1 MRLVLAVVITV
12 STAHLGGKLVVQ
24 ILVKRTAAAVYRDYA
39 VVLEIAAPEIDWLHL
54 RLRSASIVARV
65 PKPGAAPLLSTG
77 PVVFTY
83 KPGAGL
89 QGSSIDISGLNVT
102 LIPGSGAESN
112 LPASRSDTPVNL
124 AFLAALPALSAEGA
138 ALRVTDSRTQS
149 DLQLSS
155 LSLHSAQ
162 GRFRLS
168 ATGQFGS
175 GEHRHPVERLLL
187 QGRFLQDRITAETVD
202 IRLAGSQLLAR
213 GEVANDLQ
221 TASASYSAGLHLPAL
236 LAASAGDLRAS
247 GTLEWRHGALSA
259 RGEVRGTQTR
269 IPQWP
274 ADGDVSLSYEFRDG
288 LLHLRSLELHSAGAS
303 LLGEGTLAFDPA
315 RPGTLRF
322 RITGLRPDRFGF
334 GFSPAVLS
342 GAGEF
347 HFPGLNIDQG
357 EGSVRG
363 LIRAGGLLPS
373 GPFVLRWD
381 PRRFDLRSPSLTMAG
396 VTAEV
401 ATGWRRSDGTLQGH
415 IRATAPEVARTLQL
429 LSPAIP
435 ANLQGS
441 AVAESTLAGTLA
453 DPQVSGWVRSSHF
466 EVVPGHPIELE
477 AAFDWRSHLLRMNN
491 FQLVWKG
498 QRLTAEAAYSTR
510 SGEWQLRAGAGPIT
524 LDSLNLRPGTH
535 GAVRLA
541 LTGQGNAAGSE
552 LDLHAQGSRLLVAG
566 EAVEALALRGRF
578 TSAEG
583 FTATL
588 DMNQTPEAGGRG
600 GASLLLD
607 PTTGLLQ
614 LRTRLT
620 RWQSQAGQ
628 AEFESEIT
636 GNWRDPAGWARLN
649 LPSLIVAGQPAGPL
663 HADAQLRAGNL
674 RISLSADRLGLSGT
688 ANLQTSA
695 SVPFQIDLLA
705 KDFNA
710 SPWLQVPGLSALADA
725 RLQVRG
731 NAVNYRSSRATLQL
745 ERLTLDR
752 GENQIRLV
760 HPALFDYREGL
771 VSLPKLELAGP
782 NTRLLAEG
790 RFPIEANRDGDL
802 RVSANLD
809 LAALQGLLPF
819 PLTGAPT
826 IEVQASGPLARL
838 RWTGAV
844 DLAGLRATLPGLR
857 EPLEA
862 TQGLLRFTGGRIEWN
877 DAAFRSG
884 AARLH
889 TSGHAPIDW
898 LQGRFDEPASATF
911 NLDGLSP
918 AELSDAPEG
927 LTGEL
932 ALEGQATASGPQL
945 HNLNAVARITRL
957 NLAKGAARLQNAHP
971 LRLSLKQGL
980 LLLDPATLTSPSGE
994 LTLDGRLPLEPGS
1007 PLEFRARGTIDTS
1020 LLTANLP
1027 GLRLAGPASLEVSA
1041 NGALPEPRLAGWFD
1055 LPSGTAELREP
1066 ALAAQNLSLRVEF
1079 EGTQARLAR
1088 FSADVN
1094 GGRVEGRGSLRLEA
1108 GSPAGQVDLTAR
1120 EISLDYPA
1128 GLQSMSNADLRFVTG
1143 PSGSRL
1149 EGGLELLMGGYRE
1162 PVYLSG
1168 EILRRLTSDPAPATT
1183 VATAPARPLQLD
1195 VRLATRE
1202 PFIVQNNLAQLSLT
1216 TNLRLRGSLD
1226 RPILTG
1232 LLALEEGGQLFLQ
1245 QRRFTIERGT
1255 IAFVNESRIE
1265 PELNV
1270 AARSR
1275 INEHDVEARF
1285 DGPARDLRV
1294 SLSSS
1299 PALSEEDIYSVLLT
1313 GRPASQQ
1320 GGPATDGVQSLA
1332 ASLVATGISD
1342 RLTSLSQ
1349 RLSRGSRVI
1358 IATGIISAEKD
1369 PTARLTIG
1377 QDLADSLQL
1386 LYSVDLRDTGDQIW
1400 VADYALRRRLNAR
1413 GVRQSDGSYRGDLR
1427 FDWRLGG
1434 DARTQLSTANPKI
1447 RLTAITFDPPTL
1459 SGFTDVARKLK
1470 LKPGRSYDFFKI
1482 RTAASQL
1489 EQRLQREGFL
1499 EARVRTRL
1507 DRHAGLLHISIDQG
1521 PRVQFAWSGF
1531 EPSRRL
1537 ATAVRRAWS
1546 SGFIDSQRRESVTVT
1561 IKNELRRGGYLDAEA
1576 DTTVAETTGTRL
1588 VSLLV
1593 NPGPPAARNALRFA
1607 GLPEGIRPQFNGL
1620 ESRWKKL
1627 ARTDPPAVA
1636 AAARNVLAEAG
1647 YLQATVGLPTRES
1660 GVLTFLVDPGARFRL
1675 GRVTVQT
1682 LSAAPE
1688 APTGVLPAS
1697 GTLCHPA
1704 LPGQAARQLLQH
1716 YRGQGYLRAEVV
1728 PTLDL
1733 RPDAAQANL
1742 ALRVT
1747 PGPRIILAGISIAG
1761 AGRAGNDYIRRRLH
1775 LRPGAAY
1782 DLDQANRSRS
1792 DLYRTQ
1798 AYSSVDFALE
1808 PIGGAFA
1815 PDGVQPA
1822 HLAITLKQPEPYRV
1836 VAGGYYDSER
1846 GSGMIADAEARNWL
1860 GEARRLGLRLRYD
1873 RQFEEQR
1880 LFVTQPFVRSLPM
1893 EMNLSLFRTRD
1904 TFEAFSVLTNG
1915 GSIQQDL
1922 RLERRFQFN
1931 WGYKGARSSFR
1942 VSAPELAE
1950 SGILVTSALTSSLS
1964 RDTRDDLLD
1973 ARRGYFTSHSI
1984 DFAARQL
1991 GTDFPFLKYFGQFFR
2006 YFPLSRRDPGVRP
2019 PFVFATAIRYG
2030 ALLPLSENRF
2040 VPTDR
2045 FFAGGGATIRGFG
2058 QNEVGPKFADA
2069 SARGGNTVLILN
2081 QELRGPLYRWID
2093 AVLFHDAG
2101 NVMDRASQL
2110 RLNDLRQAAGLG
2122 LRLRTPLLLF
2132 RIDRGWKL
2140 DRRPGESPG
2149 GWFFSIGHTF

>member
-24 ILVKRTAAAVYRDYA
+24 ILVKRAAAAVYRDYA
-39 VVLEIAAPEIDWLHL
+39 VVLEVAAPEIDWLHL

-83 KPGAGL
+83 KPGGGL

-112 LPASRSDTPVNL
+112 LPAPRSDTPVNL
-124 AFLAALPALSAEGA
+124 AFLAALPGLSAQGA

-149 DLQLSS
+149 DLQLSA

-175 GEHRHPVERLLL
+175 GERRHPVERLLL
-187 QGRFLQDRITAETVD
+187 QGRLLQDRITAETVD

-213 GEVANDLQ
+213 VEVATDLQ
-221 TASASYSAGLHLPAL
+221 RASASYSAALHLPAL
-236 LAASAGDLRAS
+236 LAASAGNLRAS
-247 GTLEWRHGALSA
+247 GTLDWRHGALSA

-274 ADGDVSLSYEFRDG
+274 ADGDVLLNYEFRDG
-288 LLHLRSLELHSAGAS
+288 LLHLRSLELLSAGAR

-322 RITGLRPDRFGF
+322 QITGLRPDRFGF

-357 EGSVRG
+357 EGTVRG

-401 ATGWRRSDGTLQGH
+401 AAGWRRSDGALQGH

-441 AVAESTLAGTLA
+441 AVAEATLAGTLA
-453 DPQVSGWVRSSHF
+453 YPQVSGWVRSSHF
-466 EVVPGHPIELE
+466 EVAPGHPVEFE
-477 AAFDWRSHLLRMNN
+477 AGFDWRSHLLRMNN
-491 FQLVWKG
+491 FQLVWRG

-510 SGEWQLRAGAGPIT
+510 SGAWQLQAGADPVT
-524 LDSLNLRPGTH
+524 LDSLDLLPGTR

-541 LTGQGNAAGSE
+541 LTGKGNGARSE

-566 EAVEALALRGRF
+566 EAVEALDLRGRF

-588 DMNQTPEAGGRG
+588 GLNQTPEAGGRG

-614 LRTRLT
+614 LRARLT

-636 GNWRDPAGWARLN
+636 GDWRDPSGWARLAA
-649 LPSLIVAGQPAGPL
+649 PSLLVAGQPAGPL
-663 HADAQLRAGNL
+663 QADARLRAGDL
-674 RISLSADRLGLSGT
+674 RISLSAERLGLSGT
-688 ANLQTSA
+688 VNLKTSA

-705 KDFNA
+705 RNFNA
-710 SPWLQVPGLSALADA
+710 SPWLPVPGLSALADA

-731 NAVNYRSSRATLQL
+731 DAGNFKSSRATLQL

-752 GENQIRLV
+752 GGHRIRLV
-760 HPALFDYREGL
+760 QPALFDYRDGL
-771 VSLPKLELAGP
+771 FSFPKLELAGP

-826 IEVQASGPLARL
+826 IEVQAAGPLDRL

-862 TQGLLRFTGGRIEWN
+862 TQGLVRFTGGRIEWN

-884 AARLH
+884 AARLD
-889 TSGHAPIDW
+889 TSGHAPLDW
-898 LQGRFDEPASATF
+898 LRGRFDEPATATF
-911 NLDGLSP
+911 HLDGLSP
-918 AELSDAPEG
+918 ATLTDVPAG

-945 HNLNAVARITRL
+945 HDLDAVARITRL
-957 NLAKGAARLQNAHP
+957 NVAKGAARLQNAHP
-971 LRLSLKQGL
+971 LRLSLKQGF

-994 LTLDGRLPLEPGS
+994 LTLEGRLPLEPGS
-1007 PLEFRARGTIDTS
+1007 PLQFRARGTIDTS
-1020 LLTANLP
+1020 LFTANLP
-1027 GLRLAGPASLEVSA
+1027 GLRLAGPASLQVSA
-1041 NGALPEPRLAGWFD
+1041 TGALPEPRLSGWFD

-1066 ALAAQNLSLRVEF
+1066 AVAAQNLSLRVEF
-1079 EGTQARLAR
+1079 EGTEARLAR
-1088 FSADVN
+1088 LSADVN
-1094 GGRVEGRGSLRLEA
+1094 GGHVEGSGSLRLEA
-1108 GSPAGQVDLTAR
+1108 GSPAGQIELTAR

-1162 PVYLSG
+1162 PVYLSS
-1168 EILRRLTSDPAPATT
+1168 EILRRLTTDAATATT
-1183 VATAPARPLQLD
+1183 ATARPLQLD

-1245 QRRFTIERGT
+1245 QRRFTIERGA

-1265 PELNV
+1265 PEFNV

-1275 INEHDVEARF
+1275 INEYDVEARF

-1320 GGPATDGVQSLA
+1320 GGPAADGVQSLA

-1342 RLTSLSQ
+1342 RLTSLTQ
-1349 RLSRGSRVI
+1349 RLSRGSRVS

-1377 QDLADSLQL
+1377 QDLTDSLQL

-1434 DARTQLSTANPKI
+1434 DARARQSTANPKV
-1447 RLTAITFDPPTL
+1447 RLTAITFDPPAL
-1459 SGFTDVARKLK
+1459 AGFADVARKLK
-1470 LKPGRSYDFFKI
+1470 VKPGRSYDFFKI

-1507 DRHAGLLHISIDQG
+1507 SRDTGLLHLSIDQG

-1537 ATAVRRAWS
+1537 STAVRLAWS
-1546 SGFIDSQRRESVTVT
+1546 SGFIDSQRREAAADTLQ
-1561 IKNELRRGGYLDAEA
+1561 NELRRAGFLEAQA
-1576 DTTVAETTGTRL
+1576 DTTVTEAAGTRL

-1593 NPGPPAARNALRFA
+1593 NPGARATQNALRFA
-1607 GLPEGIRPQFNGL
+1607 GLPEDLRPQFNSL
-1620 ESRWKKL
+1620 ESRWKKF

-1636 AAARNVLAEAG
+1636 AAAKSVLVEAG
-1647 YLQATVGLPTRES
+1647 YLQATVGLPVRES
-1660 GVLTFLVDPGARFRL
+1660 GVLTFPVDPGSRFRL
-1675 GRVTVQT
+1675 GRVTVQA
-1682 LSAAPE
+1682 LSAAP
-1688 APTGVLPAS
+1688 APPTGVLPAS
-1697 GTLCHPA
+1697 GVFCHPA
-1704 LPGQAARQLLQH
+1704 LPDQAARQLLQH

-1733 RPDAAQANL
+1733 RPDAAQADL

-1782 DLDQANRSRS
+1782 DLEQANRSRS

-1808 PIGGAFA
+1808 PLGGAFA
-1815 PDGVQPA
+1815 PEGVQPA
-1822 HLAITLKQPEPYRV
+1822 QLAITLKQPEPYRV

-1904 TFEAFSVLTNG
+1904 TFEAFSVRTTG

-1973 ARRGYFTSHSI
+1973 ARRGYFTSHSF

-2030 ALLPLSENRF
+2030 VLVPLSENRF

-2093 AVLFHDAG
+2093 AVFFHDAG
-2101 NVMDRASQL
+2101 NVMERASQL